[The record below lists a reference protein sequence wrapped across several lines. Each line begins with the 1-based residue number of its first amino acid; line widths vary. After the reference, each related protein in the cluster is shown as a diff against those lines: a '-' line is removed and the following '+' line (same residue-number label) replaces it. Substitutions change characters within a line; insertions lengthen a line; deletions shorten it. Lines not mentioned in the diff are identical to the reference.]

1 MTRVLKDRPWLMGV
15 LVVAIAGAVAGI
27 WNLTTTEAYEWNGAA
42 YDPARTLPRFTLT
55 DAEGEAFST
64 TELEG
69 KVTLIYFGY
78 THCPDFC
85 PATLTDFQRIKQD
98 LGGDA
103 DQVAFMMI
111 TVDPVRD
118 KPERLKEYL
127 AFFDPEFIGLTGT
140 EEELTPV
147 TQEFGIISTEGAA
160 TPEQGDSYTVD
171 HSTKTYLLNP
181 DGDLLLEY
189 PWGTSANDITEDI
202 EHLLSS

>member
-1 MTRVLKDRPWLMGV
+1 MRQLLRDRPWTLGV
-15 LVVAIAGAVAGI
+15 LLLAIAAAAFGV

-42 YDPARTLPRFTLT
+42 YDPARELPSFTLT
-55 DAEGEAFST
+55 NAEGQTVST
-64 TELEG
+64 AELEG

-111 TVDPVRD
+111 TVDPERD
-118 KPERLKEYL
+118 TPERLREYL
-127 AFFDPEFIGLTGT
+127 GFFDPEFIGLTGT
-140 EEELTPV
+140 SEELTPV
-147 TQEFGIISTEGAA
+147 KQEFGIMTASQAA
-160 TPEQGDSYTVD
+160 TPEQGDYYTVD
-171 HSTKTYLLNP
+171 HSTKTYLLNA

-189 PWGTSANDITEDI
+189 PWGTTAEDITEDI
-202 EHLLSS
+202 EHLLDS